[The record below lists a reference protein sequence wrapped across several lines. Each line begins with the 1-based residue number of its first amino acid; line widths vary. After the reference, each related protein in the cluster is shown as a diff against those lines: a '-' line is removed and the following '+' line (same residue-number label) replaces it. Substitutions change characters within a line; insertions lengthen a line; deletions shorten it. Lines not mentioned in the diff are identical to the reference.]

1 MFKRILIVTTAVV
14 GLAGAAHAQQIPSMD
29 TVCAQPNMIPAQQV
43 VCSSPR
49 LRANAQRNL
58 NTVIPLARSLGQ
70 PELVALVQTI
80 ARRSN
85 EQMTYCRLAIDR
97 PPQLPISKAT
107 EDCLAGWQDVNY
119 SEYQR
124 GILPEHNPQ
133 TATNAGLTADQQQ
146 VVYRAQQNA
155 YNAYQ
160 SHAQA
165 AAKCRLFANN
175 SGGGSWA
182 IGSPAF
188 VLGATI
194 LSSISEA
201 AHAQANYRDCML
213 AQGQQP

>member
-1 MFKRILIVTTAVV
+1 MLKKMLLATTVV
-14 GLAGAAHAQQIPSMD
+14 GSLAGAAHAQQSVD
-29 TVCAQPNMIPAQQV
+29 SLCAQPSHIPSQQV
-43 VCSSPR
+43 VCSSLR
-49 LRANAQRNL
+49 LKANAQRNL
-58 NTVIPLARSLGQ
+58 NALVPLARNLSR
-70 PELVALVQTI
+70 PEVIALFQTI
-80 ARRSN
+80 TRKSN
-85 EQMTYCRLAIDR
+85 EHMTYCRLAIDR
-97 PPQLPISKAT
+97 LPQLPLGKAT
-107 EDCLAGWQDVNY
+107 EDCLAAWQDISY
-119 SEYQR
+119 AEYQR

-146 VVYRAQQNA
+146 LIYRAQQNA
-155 YNAYQ
+155 YNGYQ
-160 SHAQA
+160 ADEQA

-194 LSSISEA
+194 LSSIGEA